1 MKHMPFVKKGDL
13 VHLRDGPGP
22 IVAVVLEVHTRSEP
36 HMGSQLVMDGNPITC
51 SAHYVAL
58 VLIEERRV
66 RYKFD
71 VRFEW
76 NHSTCRIDT
85 ITARR
90 VGTHDPWIRAQIQS
104 LG

>member
-36 HMGSQLVMDGNPITC
+36 HMGSQLVLDGNPIDCT
-51 SAHYVAL
+51 AHYVASLL
-58 VLIEERRV
+58 VEGSPV

-71 VRFEW
+71 VRFWWE
-76 NHSTCRIDT
+76 TRACRVNRISV
-85 ITARR
+85 RP
-90 VGTHDPWIRAQIQS
+90 VGTHQPWSCVEILR
-104 LG
+104 